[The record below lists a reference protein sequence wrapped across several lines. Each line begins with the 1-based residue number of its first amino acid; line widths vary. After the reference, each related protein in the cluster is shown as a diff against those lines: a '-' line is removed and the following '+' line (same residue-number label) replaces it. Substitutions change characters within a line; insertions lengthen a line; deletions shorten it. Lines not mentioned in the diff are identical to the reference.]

1 MNDDSLIGEVTSG
14 IAGEFSKLGK
24 SVTSQITGSTPKDPS
39 SSTAA
44 KQVTGFGKAIT
55 GQLFGSKPEST
66 QKAKSTPQPASFLDE
81 LKKMGSSVTAQVS
94 GAEDFTAEQV
104 SQMAKK
110 DEEFSKQESDVLRT
124 RIAKVYEEYQAKKK
138 QIDEE
143 IKSKLTQEEQHQK
156 EGEVLM
162 QKNEEASFA
171 NPAIAKT
178 RAEIKNYGAERET
191 IDYRTK

>member
-178 RAEIKNYGAERET
+178 RAEIKNYGAE
-191 IDYRTK
+191 